1 MMETGKIVA
10 HDEAAAEVN
19 RLSLIS
25 WGSVLAGLVFIVAMS
40 WLLYLL
46 GLAIGVSAAD
56 AADAASIS
64 SGFGISA
71 VIWIVISSMVVY
83 FLGAMLAARLSGKH
97 DKTTGMLH
105 GVTLWGVTTTL
116 MLVFGYMGITSLL
129 QTGQS
134 LLSSTASAVVNTASA
149 LGSGTSSTASY
160 IAQHAPDA
168 ADSKIVNKI
177 QAKLKRHASDLIADA
192 DPKGGAEISQDDVR
206 ETIDQ
211 LDSEALQE
219 MAAQLID
226 GDTEQAKETLSNN
239 SGLSEQQIDELIE
252 SMSQE
257 VQEML
262 GTANKDDGLTAE
274 IQNRVKQR
282 FARFASDLDAPGG
295 PNVSSADIQQA
306 LEQIDMQT
314 MQSVA
319 MRLIMRDVEG
329 AKDILV
335 ANTNLTDAQIN
346 DLVDGV
352 NREVEQTITQYQNEL
367 NSATEAMA
375 TYSQAVLWAVFSAS
389 AIGLLLSILGG
400 AMGAATTQRLY
411 VASRQTVLT

>member
-1 MMETGKIVA
+1 METGKIVA
-10 HDEAAAEVN
+10 HDETVAEIN

-25 WGSVLAGLVFIVAMS
+25 WGSVFAGLGFIMAMS
-40 WLLYLL
+40 WLLHLL

-56 AADAASIS
+56 AADAVSIS

-83 FLGAMLAARLSGKH
+83 FLGAMLTARLSGKH
-97 DKTTGMLH
+97 NTTTGMLH

-116 MLVFGYMGITSLL
+116 MLMLGYIGITGLL

-134 LLSSTASAVVNTASA
+134 LLSSTASTVVNTASA
-149 LGSGTSSTASY
+149 LGSGTANTASY
-160 IAQHAPDA
+160 IAKHASEA
-168 ADSKIVNKI
+168 ADTKIVNNI
-177 QAKLKRHASDLIADA
+177 QAKLKRHASKLIAGA
-192 DPKGGAEISQDDVR
+192 DPKGGADISQSDVR

-211 LDSEALQE
+211 LDNDVLQE
-219 MAAQLID
+219 MATQLID

-239 SGLSEQQIDELIE
+239 SGLSEQQIDELVE
-252 SMSQE
+252 SMSKE

-262 GTANKDDGLTAE
+262 GTANNDDGLAVE

-282 FARFASDLDAPGG
+282 FAKLVGDLDAPGG
-295 PNVSSADIQQA
+295 PNVSSEDVHQA
-306 LEQIDMQT
+306 LEQIDIQT
-314 MQSVA
+314 LQSVA
-319 MRLIMRDVEG
+319 MRLILRDVEG
-329 AKDILV
+329 AKDVLI

-352 NREVEQTITQYQNEL
+352 NREAKQTIAKYQDEL
-367 NSATEAMA
+367 NSATEAVA
-375 TYSQAVLWAVFSAS
+375 TYSQAILWAVFSAS

-400 AMGAATTQRLY
+400 SIGAATTQRLY
-411 VASRQTVLT
+411 IASRQLIV

>member
-1 MMETGKIVA
+1 MMETGNIVA

-25 WGSVLAGLVFIVAMS
+25 WGSVLAGLVFIVAIS
-40 WLLYLL
+40 WLLNLL
-46 GLAIGVSAAD
+46 GMAIGVSAAD
-56 AADAASIS
+56 AADATSIS
-64 SGFGISA
+64 GGFGISA
-71 VIWIVISSMVVY
+71 VIWIVISSMIVY
-83 FLGAMLAARLSGKH
+83 FLGAMLTARLSGKH

-116 MLVFGYMGITSLL
+116 MLVLGFIGITGLL

-134 LLSSTASAVVNTASA
+134 LLSSTASTVVNTASA
-149 LGSGTSSTASY
+149 LGSGTSDTASY
-160 IAQHAPDA
+160 IAQQASDA
-168 ADSKIVNKI
+168 EDSKIVNKI
-177 QAKLKRHASDLIADA
+177 QAKLKRHASSLIADA
-192 DPKGGAEISQDDVR
+192 DPKGGAEISQRDVR

-211 LDSEALQE
+211 LDSDALE
-219 MAAQLID
+219 KMATQLID
-226 GDTEQAKETLSNN
+226 GDTEQAKETLANN
-239 SGLSEQQIDELIE
+239 SGLSEQEIDTLIE

-262 GTANKDDGLTAE
+262 GTENIDDGLTAE

-295 PNVSSADIQQA
+295 PNVSSQDIQQA

-314 MQSVA
+314 LQSVA
-319 MRLIMRDVEG
+319 TRLIMRDTES
-329 AKDILV
+329 AKDVLI
-335 ANTNLTDAQIN
+335 ANTNLTDAQID

-352 NREVEQTITQYQNEL
+352 NREVEQTITKYQNEL
-367 NSATEAMA
+367 NSATEAVA